1 MKYNIY
7 EFNIHLFR
15 HKRKLSWVDKKK

>member
-15 HKRKLSWVDKKK
+15 HKRKLSWVDKRK